1 MHLMDGLAETGV
13 KIAIVLKDG
22 GHFGEIFVLFRLSCL
37 KVANHAPLLL
47 LNGFMHVWQSGEF
60 FDGVDQLF
68 TNELGEGFSRSL
80 SPVLLLEQ
88 LTIPHSLQ
96 CRVLGDVEPRAN
108 GCCEKNI
115 QILRL
120 EIDLNEL

>member
-1 MHLMDGLAETGV
+1 MDGLSETGV
-13 KIAIVLKDG
+13 KIAVVLKDG
-22 GHFGEIFVLFRLSCL
+22 GHFGEIFVLFTLFRL

-60 FDGVDQLF
+60 FDGVYQLF

-80 SPVLLLEQ
+80 APVLLLEQ

-108 GCCEKNI
+108 GCCQNFQKLVKREMI
-115 QILRL
+115 
-120 EIDLNEL
+120 